1 MELKFMLHA
10 AHCLPVYLVF
20 VCSIALNLLG
30 FTEFQLLVTER
41 TEIDCVEPFQ
51 VVL

>member
-1 MELKFMLHA
+1 MLHA
-10 AHCLPVYLVF
+10 VHCLPVYFVC

-30 FTEFQLLVTER
+30 LTEFQLLVTER
-41 TEIDCVEPFQ
+41 TEIDHVEPFQ